1 MRGSLREVFSES
13 LGFADS
19 VLIPGIV
26 EKVMTVKGT
35 HNIGVR
41 YEEQIDISNVSVE
54 MSFEDRISIT
64 VE

>member
-1 MRGSLREVFSES
+1 MEVFSES

-19 VLIPGIV
+19 VLIPEIV